1 MNKMKH
7 LDERIIEAMERL
19 EAPVDAGG
27 TGHVVGSLAP
37 ARVAHD
43 ALELADLALDHLD
56 SRDPSEVEFA
66 RERLLEAAA
75 LLCEAAGE
83 KFERRKLG
91 PVGPMIW
98 V

>member
-1 MNKMKH
+1 MKH
-7 LDERIIEAMERL
+7 LDEKLIEAMARL

-27 TGHVVGSLAP
+27 TSHVIGSLAP
-37 ARVAHD
+37 ARVVHD
-43 ALELADLALDHLD
+43 ALELAELAVDHLD
-56 SRDPSEVEFA
+56 SKDPGEVEFA

-91 PVGPMIW
+91 PAGPLYF